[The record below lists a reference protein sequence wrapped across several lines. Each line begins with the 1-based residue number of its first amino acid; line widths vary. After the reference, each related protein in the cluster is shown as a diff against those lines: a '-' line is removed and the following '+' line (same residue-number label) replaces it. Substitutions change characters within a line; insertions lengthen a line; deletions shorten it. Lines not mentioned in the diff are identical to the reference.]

1 MRYTRRL
8 MSLKKTVA
16 WTGAIWLALITGL
29 HAWLNLD
36 LFRRTDPSQRSF
48 KVGFLPVT

>member
-8 MSLKKTVA
+8 MSLKKTVGL
-16 WTGAIWLALITGL
+16 TGVFWLALITIL

-36 LFRRTDPSQRSF
+36 LFRRTDASQGTF

>member
-1 MRYTRRL
+1 MPGR
-8 MSLKKTVA
+8 SLKKTVLLGAVA
-16 WTGAIWLALITGL
+16 WVAAVSVL

-36 LFRRTDPSQRSF
+36 LFRRAESAETPF

>member
-1 MRYTRRL
+1 MPGR
-8 MSLKKTVA
+8 SLKKTVLLSA
-16 WTGAIWLALITGL
+16 SFWALAITAL

-36 LFRRTDPSQRSF
+36 LFRRAPSAEHAF

>member
-1 MRYTRRL
+1 MTFRRA
-8 MSLKKTVA
+8 VG
-16 WTGAIWLALITGL
+16 WTGGVWILAITAL

-36 LFRRTDPSQRSF
+36 LFAPRAEAGTSF